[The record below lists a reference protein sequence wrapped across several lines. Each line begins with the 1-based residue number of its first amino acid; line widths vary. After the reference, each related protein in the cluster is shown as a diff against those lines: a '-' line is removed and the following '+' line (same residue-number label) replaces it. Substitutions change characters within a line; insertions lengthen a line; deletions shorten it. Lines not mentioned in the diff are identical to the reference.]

1 MTFVHNSEVLNDN
14 SRQAPD
20 LTLQKTTSSE
30 GSIGSS
36 WYYNWYVGL
45 DKKMS
50 TFQDNKNTYFF
61 WLWKLTTKV
70 LFF

>member
-36 WYYNWYVGL
+36 
-45 DKKMS
+45 
-50 TFQDNKNTYFF
+50 
-61 WLWKLTTKV
+61 
-70 LFF
+70 